1 MKIQGIVKPAYYVDS
16 NDLATKT
23 RQLLRKN
30 KVLFVMKENVFKGLI
45 DRTTGLQVIGG
56 KSTLTAQDIAKQPLY
71 QTTPEDTI
79 QHVAQKLLKYNTYI
93 IPVFE
98 DDMPIGY
105 VGMSD
110 ILVIL
115 TLENERVS
123 KMTLGDVMG
132 QFPIFLESDDTVVKL
147 WNTMEEISYSG
158 VPIVKSTAS
167 RKDKFYKL
175 VGYVSKKDLLN
186 AGSVRA
192 ALDASNARSNPPKIE
207 KVMNRTPVVLSRND
221 TVATFVEHIIQYDI
235 SRIPIV
241 NEGYEL
247 EGIVGKIDVLKLLL
261 EDSR

>member
-1 MKIQGIVKPAYYVDS
+1 MKIRGIVKPAYYVDN

-23 RQLLRKN
+23 RQLLRNN
-30 KVLFVMKENVFKGLI
+30 KVLFVMKDNVFRGLI

-79 QHVAQKLLKYNTYI
+79 LHVAQKLLKYNTYI
-93 IPVFE
+93 IPVFD

-105 VGMSD
+105 VGVSE

-115 TLENERVS
+115 TLENEHVS
-123 KMTLGDVMG
+123 KMALGDVMR
-132 QFPIFLESDDTVVKL
+132 QFPIFLESDDTIVKL

-167 RKDKFYKL
+167 RNNKFFKL

-186 AGSVRA
+186 TGSIRV
-192 ALDASNARSNPPKIE
+192 ALDACNARSNPPKIE
-207 KVMNRTPVVLSRND
+207 KVMNRNPVVLSRND
-221 TVATFVEHIIQYDI
+221 TVATFVEHIIKYDI

-241 NEGYEL
+241 NEGHEL
-247 EGIVGKIDVLKLLL
+247 EGIVGKMDVLKLLL